1 MSKVSQ
7 ILGITYTIASKCQKC
22 QSVQMVSLMRWLNG
36 DCWIASFDTHDG
48 SVKSVQMVRL
58 SRWLNGY
65 GWGTGGGG
73 SKVLKVCQI
82 LGITPTKVTFDTYEG
97 NVKSVKCGGSQKC

>member
-7 ILGITYTIASKCQKC
+7 ILGNTTT
-22 QSVQMVSLMRWLNG
+22 
-36 DCWIASFDTHDG
+36 IASFDTHDG

-65 GWGTGGGG
+65 GWGTGEGG
-73 SKVLKVCQI
+73 SKVLKVSQI
-82 LGITPTKVTFDTYEG
+82 LGITPTIVTFDTYEG